1 MGLDFGRIAEYLNES
16 RRIENILTEHQELFD
31 GEKLVEFKQ
40 ITDALEKNF
49 YLAQQESRKLSIGIV
64 GAVKAGK
71 SSFLNACVFDGD
83 EYLPKAA
90 TPMTAAL
97 TKISYSETPKAYIH
111 FYSKEDW
118 RDISEHANKYDVE
131 LQKAYDEY
139 CNRMQKQMT
148 QASYANYGMSSSI
161 NFLTKEEYE
170 KRSFTNVSETQK
182 GSKELVRM
190 AVDPELMSKLGETDV
205 IEGNIIEKLTEYVGA
220 NGKYTPIVSY
230 VELQVDNPYVKDLEI
245 VDTPG
250 LNDPIVSRGIK
261 TKQFLRSC
269 NVVLLLSPCSQFMDQ
284 NTVSLMANRLP
295 DAGVSDIIVVG
306 SKLDS
311 GILNESTKDFQVAY
325 KKAVTSYKKQFINS
339 MDAVRGIGRYSEM
352 IDKLGKSEVLFV
364 SSTCYSIVKKKRK
377 NVSLNSEEEKV
388 YSNLHRNFSNFEDKY
403 LVPIGG
409 IKKVRDVLEI
419 VRNRKAEIIEKGNE
433 TLLENAK
440 VGHLRVLEKV
450 LNEIVSSRSKL
461 ESTTADEL
469 KQRTLIIRDVI
480 DSSREKLLN
489 IFDGAIIKC
498 DEKVQQILPQLTV
511 EMSNHQSISV
521 DTTKRTEHDTVKTG
535 FFGLKRETVYYEVT
549 EHGADTSVV
558 IDNIKQYAS
567 RCRIF
572 VNEEFKQIFN
582 KELFS
587 SKIKDVVLKAF
598 RESQRDFDEDDILL
612 PLQNV
617 LDRIS
622 IPHIEFDFTKYI
634 DEVETRFKNGYAK
647 NEEIHQLKNLQS
659 KLLNRIEEE
668 FGKQL
673 MDVLIAIETTL
684 KQQAVSFADQ
694 ISNSFCN
701 ELEKL
706 KGQVEERE
714 KYIKKYIEFAENIRT
729 IKDEL
734 SNK

>member
-1 MGLDFGRIAEYLNES
+1 MGLDFNQIAEYLKES
-16 RRIENILTEHQELFD
+16 RKIEDILVQNQELFD
-31 GEKLVEFKQ
+31 SEKLIEFKQ
-40 ITDALEKNF
+40 ITNALEKNSS
-49 YLAQQESRKLSIGIV
+49 LAQQESRKLSIGIV

-71 SSFLNACVFDGD
+71 SSFLNACVFDGE

-111 FYSKEDW
+111 FYSKDDW
-118 RDISEHANKYDVE
+118 HDICEQANKYDTE
-131 LQKAYDEY
+131 LQKSYDEY
-139 CNRMQKQMT
+139 CDRVQKQMAHT
-148 QASYANYGMSSSI
+148 SYANYGMAPTITLIS
-161 NFLTKEEYE
+161 KEEYE
-170 KRSFTNVSETQK
+170 KRMFTNVSETQK

-190 AVDPELMSKLGETDV
+190 AVNPELMDKLGETDI
-205 IEGNIIEKLTEYVGA
+205 IEGNIIERLAEYVGA

-230 VELQVDNPYVKDLEI
+230 VELQVDNPSVKDLEI

-295 DAGVSDIIVVG
+295 DAGVSEIIVIG

-311 GILNESTKDFQVAY
+311 GILNENTKDFQVAY
-325 KKAVTSYKKQFINS
+325 KKATNSYKKQFANS
-339 MDAVRGIGRYSEM
+339 MEAVKGIGRYAEM

-364 SSTCYSIVKKKRK
+364 SSTCYSIVKKKG
-377 NVSLNSEEEKV
+377 NNMVLNPEEDKV
-388 YSNLHRNFSNFEDKY
+388 YSNLHGRFSNFEDKY
-403 LVPIGG
+403 LVPVGG
-409 IKKVRDVLEI
+409 IKKVKLALET
-419 VRNRKAEIIEKGNE
+419 VRNRKAEIIDKGNE
-433 TLLENAK
+433 VLLENAK
-440 VGHLRVLEKV
+440 MGHLRVLEKV
-450 LNEIVSSRSKL
+450 LNEIVSSRSRL

-480 DSSREKLLN
+480 DSSRGKLLY

-498 DEKVQQILPQLTV
+498 DEKIQQILPQLTA
-511 EMSNHQSISV
+511 EMSHHQSIAV
-521 DTTKRTEHDTVKTG
+521 ETNKRTDHDTVRTG
-535 FFGLKRETVYYEVT
+535 LFGWKRETVYYEVT
-549 EHGADTSVV
+549 EHGADTSAV

-567 RCRIF
+567 RCQIQ
-572 VNEEFKQIFN
+572 VNDEFKQIFN

-617 LDRIS
+617 LDKIS
-622 IPHIEFDFTKYI
+622 IPHIKFDFTKYI

-659 KLLNRIEEE
+659 KLLNKIEEE

-673 MDVLIAIETTL
+673 MDVLNAIEATL
-684 KQQAVSFADQ
+684 KQQAVCFADQ
-694 ISNSFCN
+694 ISNGFCN
-701 ELEKL
+701 ELDKL

-714 KYIKKYIEFAENIRT
+714 KYIKQYLEFAEQIRT
-729 IKDEL
+729 VKNEL